1 MWLYASII
9 NTELVSY
16 VYSFSLKYFYKNNDK
31 LINNNN
37 CIKIKMLDKLN
48 KIKWSYLSTLAINT
62 HNELSC
68 NNSKLENL

>member
-1 MWLYASII
+1 MLSII
-9 NTELVSY
+9 NTEPISY

-31 LINNNN
+31 LIDNNN
-37 CIKIKMLDKLN
+37 CIKIKMLDRLN

-68 NNSKLENL
+68 NNSKFEK

>member
-1 MWLYASII
+1 MHVVYYFMYEWMWLYASII

-37 CIKIKMLDKLN
+37 YIKIKMLDKLN
-48 KIKWSYLSTLAINT
+48 KIKWS
-62 HNELSC
+62 
-68 NNSKLENL
+68 